1 MIKEIKTKKNV
12 VMVNKN
18 HEKGYESKKG
28 VMIIEEEDGK
38 KHTLDLE
45 SNTDISKSDYIDI
58 VDTKKTKEEILF
70 KNIILDTELLKR
82 LSGGR

>member
-1 MIKEIKTKKNV
+1 MIKEVKTKKNV

-28 VMIIEEEDGK
+28 VMVIEEENGK